1 MLLRRLAGVKG
12 EVRGCMGPVTQKA
25 PPTMSE
31 DSIERGFRLNSRQRP
46 SLPRSR
52 PRSTIG
58 PEGLNFRVRDGNGCD
73 PLGKITEKIVIV
85 ERPSGR

>member
-1 MLLRRLAGVKG
+1 
-12 EVRGCMGPVTQKA
+12 MGPVTQKA

-73 PLGKITEKIVIV
+73 PLGKITEKPDNSRQRTNVL
-85 ERPSGR
+85 GRAQDWQSLTIQY